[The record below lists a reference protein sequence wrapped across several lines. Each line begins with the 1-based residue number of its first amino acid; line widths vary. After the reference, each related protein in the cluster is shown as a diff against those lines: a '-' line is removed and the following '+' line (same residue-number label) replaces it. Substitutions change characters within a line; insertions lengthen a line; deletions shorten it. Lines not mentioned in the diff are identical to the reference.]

1 MPPAP
6 PPDPVPQYA
15 RASHVLRPHHILL
28 LYIFALGFQLLD
40 ENPLPGP
47 FTLALHRIMI
57 RDVVEVGVS
66 RAVLPEQVVHE
77 VWCWKI
83 TPPRSY
89 RQILND
95 IKQAAPPGADG
106 PVKDLL
112 LRLEE
117 VVSTPQAI

>member
-1 MPPAP
+1 M
-6 PPDPVPQYA
+6 
-15 RASHVLRPHHILL
+15 S
-28 LYIFALGFQLLD
+28 
-40 ENPLPGP
+40 
-47 FTLALHRIMI
+47 T
-57 RDVVEVGVS
+57 
-66 RAVLPEQVVHE
+66 LPEQIVHE
-77 VWCWKI
+77 VWYSKI

>member
-1 MPPAP
+1 MVLLCLQTANLQPPERFLTMPPAP

-57 RDVVEVGVS
+57 RDVVEVGV
-66 RAVLPEQVVHE
+66 A
-77 VWCWKI
+77 
-83 TPPRSY
+83 
-89 RQILND
+89 
-95 IKQAAPPGADG
+95 
-106 PVKDLL
+106 
-112 LRLEE
+112 
-117 VVSTPQAI
+117 